1 MASGYKPSKSQK
13 AWLLIEAV
21 LKQQARRA
29 PRRFVTPEVIA
40 AAANRLISSDPFYSS
55 VGKMTAGKVRSRCIT
70 WVGPGF
76 TQEKRG
82 PFIRKNP
89 MDAYPD
95 GAKKHTLS
103 FRWIGGRKAASIP
116 GHPDY
121 GDSYHKKQI
130 KAFQKSLR

>member
-1 MASGYKPSKSQK
+1 MASSFKPSKSQK

-29 PRRFVTPEVIA
+29 PRRFLTPDEIA
-40 AAANRLISSDPFYSS
+40 TAANRLVSNDPFYSS
-55 VGKMTAGKVRSRCIT
+55 VGKMTAGKVRKRCMT

-76 TQEKRG
+76 TQE
-82 PFIRKNP
+82 RKGTTVRRDP
-89 MDAYPD
+89 MQPYPD
-95 GAKKHTLS
+95 GTKGTLS

-130 KAFQKSLR
+130 KAFRKSLR